1 MPAPD
6 LTESFSLA
14 LRRLGT
20 LYARVAAEQSS
31 EHGTYSKQDLLAL
44 DAIGLDGPMRMGDL
58 ADALGVGQSA
68 ATPVA
73 DRLEGQGWV
82 RRVRSEADRRV
93 WLVELTDDGRRAFE
107 AEDAVRKKAVDA
119 MLAPLDGDERATL
132 VALLE
137 KVTRP
142 SDVPA

>member
-1 MPAPD
+1 MSTPD
-6 LTESFSLA
+6 LAESFSLA

-31 EHGTYSKQDLLAL
+31 EYGTYSKQDLLAL

-73 DRLEGQGWV
+73 DRLEGYGWA
-82 RRVRSEADRRV
+82 RRVRSKTDRRV
-93 WLVELTDDGRRAFE
+93 WLVELTDEGRRAFE
-107 AEDAVRKKAVDA
+107 AEGAVRKSAVDA
-119 MLAPLDGDERATL
+119 ILAPLDADEQETL
-132 VALLE
+132 VALVD
-137 KVTRP
+137 KVTRVG
-142 SDVPA
+142 DEIA

>member
-1 MPAPD
+1 MPTTD

-20 LYARVAAEQSS
+20 LYARVAAEQSA
-31 EHGTYSKQDLLAL
+31 EHGAYSKQDLLAL

-73 DRLEGQGWV
+73 DRLEGHGWV
-82 RRVRSEADRRV
+82 RRVRSQADRRV
-93 WLVELTDDGRRAFE
+93 WLVELTDEGRRAFE
-107 AEDAVRKKAVDA
+107 AEDAVRKTAVDA
-119 MLAPLDGDERATL
+119 MLAPLDDGERAAL

-137 KVTRP
+137 KITRGH
-142 SDVPA
+142 SVPG